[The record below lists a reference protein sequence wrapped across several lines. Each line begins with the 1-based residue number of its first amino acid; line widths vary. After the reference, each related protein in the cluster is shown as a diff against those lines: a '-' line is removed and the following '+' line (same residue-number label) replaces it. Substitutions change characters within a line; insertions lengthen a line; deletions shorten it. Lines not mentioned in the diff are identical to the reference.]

1 MDEILH
7 LPRRALI
14 RRVHQRGFTLKS
26 FAEDLGLHPNTV
38 QVIVR
43 RYVGTGKRP
52 NINLN
57 SSTVD
62 VLDALAERLTE
73 DPIC

>member
-1 MDEILH
+1 MDKILH

-14 RRVHQRGFTLKS
+14 RRVHEQGFTLKS

-52 NINLN
+52 NTNLN
-57 SSTVD
+57 SDTMN
-62 VLDALAERLTE
+62 VLDALAKRLRE
-73 DPIC
+73 DSIC